1 MSSSADRLKIAV
13 LGAGSFSFG
22 PAVLHD
28 ALVGHKL
35 PGLDLALVDPDEE
48 AVFEMA
54 DLGRRMAT
62 RVKLADAT
70 VTAHTDREPAL
81 AGASYILCG
90 PTAIGSPAAKP
101 TDSSVGSDD
110 TPTSNDV
117 PGIAHSVR
125 QVGVTLQLCDDILR
139 LAQPGA
145 MLLNL
150 LHPLPRTCQAA
161 HEAGVPTVGFSA
173 ASLIAYRHL
182 WEILHGQRFDHPFDI
197 PREQL
202 DLTMAGLHRLTF
214 AIDLWHHE
222 TGEDLYPRL
231 RENVA
236 TGQTAGQPVSARLL
250 TELGYYPVPGDAAL
264 RDALPPDYFPPPA
277 PPPEPAAEPP
287 RRRGFR
293 FAWGAPPP
301 PAAPDPAADRAHR
314 IARLRAAGTG
324 AKPWADVLADR
335 CWERPM
341 DLIAAVR
348 LNRTMT
354 FSAVNVVNQQ
364 QFPELPR
371 NVFVEV
377 PASADGDGLRTPR
390 LKLPDPLLPLLQRMA
405 KLNDAIL
412 RAARW
417 RRRDLFDEVVDLDP
431 TITDKD
437 QGKAALAQLLPD
449 RAGVLSAS
457 A

>member
-13 LGAGSFSFG
+13 LGAGSFTFG

-28 ALVGHKL
+28 ALVAHKL

-70 VTAHTDREPAL
+70 VTAHTEREEAL

-90 PTAIGSPAAKP
+90 PTGIPAPA
-101 TDSSVGSDD
+101 
-110 TPTSNDV
+110 TPPPELSNGV
-117 PGIAHSVR
+117 TGIAHSVR
-125 QVGVTLQLCDDILR
+125 QVGVVLQLCDDIMR

-150 LHPLPRTCQAA
+150 LDPLPRTCQVAQ
-161 HEAGVPTVGFSA
+161 EAGVPTVGFCA
-173 ASLIAYRHL
+173 ASLVAYRHL
-182 WEILHGQRFDHPFDI
+182 WEILHNERFDHPFDI
-197 PREQL
+197 PRDQL
-202 DLTMAGLHRLTF
+202 DLTMAGLHHLTF

-236 TGQTAGQPVSARLL
+236 TGQIAGQPVSARLL
-250 TELGYYPVPGDAAL
+250 AELGYYPSPGDAAL
-264 RDALPPDYFPPPA
+264 RDALSPDYFPPPT
-277 PPPEPAAEPP
+277 PEPTEPP

-293 FAWGAPPP
+293 FGWGGP
-301 PAAPDPAADRAHR
+301 PAPTTPDPAAERTRR
-314 IARLRAAGTG
+314 IDRLRAAGTG
-324 AKPWADVLADR
+324 PKPWADVLADR

-354 FSAVNVVNQQ
+354 FPAVNVVNQQ
-364 QFPELPR
+364 QFFELQR

-377 PASADGDGLRTPR
+377 PGSADGAGLRTPR
-390 LKLPDPLLPLLQRMA
+390 LKLPESVLPLLQRA
-405 KLNDAIL
+405 ARLNDAVI

-431 TITDKD
+431 TITEKD
-437 QGKAALAQLLPD
+437 PAKAALAQLLPD
-449 RAGVLSAS
+449 RIGILSAS

>member
-28 ALVGHKL
+28 ALVGYKL
-35 PGLDLALVDPDEE
+35 PGLDLALVDADEE

-62 RVKLADAT
+62 RIKLDAT
-70 VTAHTDREPAL
+70 VTAHIDREAAL
-81 AGASYILCG
+81 SGASYILCS
-90 PTAIGSPAAKP
+90 PNAIGSPAVKP

-110 TPTSNDV
+110 TPTSNGV
-117 PGIAHSVR
+117 AGIAHSVR
-125 QVGVTLQLCDDILR
+125 QIGVTLQLCDDILR

-150 LHPLPRTCQAA
+150 LDPLARTCQAA

-182 WEILHGQRFDHPFDI
+182 WQILHGEQFDHPFDI

-236 TGQTAGQPVSARLL
+236 AGQHAGQPVSARLL
-250 TELGYYPVPGDAAL
+250 TELGYYPAPGDAVL
-264 RDALPPDYFPPPA
+264 RDAFPSDYFPPPA
-277 PPPEPAAEPP
+277 PPPEPAEPP

-293 FAWGAPPP
+293 FGWGAPPP
-301 PAAPDPAADRAHR
+301 PAAADPAAERAGR

-354 FSAVNVVNQQ
+354 FPAVNVVNQQ
-364 QFPELPR
+364 QFSELPR

-390 LKLPDPLLPLLQRMA
+390 LKLPDSLLPLLQRMA
-405 KLNDAIL
+405 RLNDAVL

-431 TITDKD
+431 TITDKEN
-437 QGKAALAQLLPD
+437 GKAALAQLLPD
-449 RAGVLSAS
+449 RTAVLSAS